1 MQVIKE
7 SFTHHAT
14 HLQCF
19 SRTRSHFFLLP
30 TPAFPQQHLLMLR
43 RQHPHHGPPS
53 DSGRDLQSFHD
64 WSVLIILSYVL
75 ISNIR
80 TKAREILVNLSL
92 MDFMCAAAN
101 FTGVCINFYQYL
113 GNSDVRRAH
122 GSMNRVCL
130 AQAFFAMYGTISS
143 ELWTMCIAVYIFIL
157 IMFQEKKTVNRSMP
171 AFYVVSYGLPLLCTA
186 WFIAT
191 KKLGYDRLSG
201 SGWCSVILYQHGQYK
216 PLTAVFANDLWIYL
230 TVLLVSVIFFSLH
243 CYLKHEVGILCLAT

>member
-1 MQVIKE
+1 MLLTFSVLAAREAIS
-7 SFTHHAT
+7 SFS
-14 HLQCF
+14 QPQPSPNNISSCF
-19 SRTRSHFFLLP
+19 ADNTLIM
-30 TPAFPQQHLLMLR
+30 ALR
-43 RQHPHHGPPS
+43 VTVGVTCS
-53 DSGRDLQSFHD
+53 LSMIG
-64 WSVLIILSYVL
+64 SVLIILSYVL